1 MPRPWG
7 MINASEGNTS
17 AALPTMTIKELQ
29 RITNRR
35 GQTMVQLEMT
45 YRVSGVQTEWLL
57 LNTAIKAGYV
67 KF

>member
-1 MPRPWG
+1 
-7 MINASEGNTS
+7 
-17 AALPTMTIKELQ
+17 MTIKELQ

-57 LNTAIKAGYV
+57 LSTAIKAGYV